1 MTTTSVLSAAAKSR
15 GEVFTRRWVVEL
27 MLDLVEY
34 TPTRNLADLTVVEP
48 AVGSGAFWRVLLER
62 LTTSLPAAR
71 PWESLDNALRGY
83 DIEQAS
89 VDHCRA
95 LTVTHLMASGCP
107 LGTAHTLAERWLRC
121 EDFLLATRDLQ
132 ADLVV
137 GNPPYI
143 RIEELAPQLLSQ
155 YRRVAPTMGGRA
167 DIFVGFY
174 EHGLD
179 LLKVGGRL
187 AFICADRWMR
197 NAYGRALRAKVVDG
211 FSVDDVIVM
220 HDADAFESAVSAY
233 PAITVISK
241 KPQGAATIA
250 KVSERFGAGQ
260 ASTYLRWRY
269 RDETRLVTEEVDAAV
284 LPSWHETSEV
294 WPDATPAVIAWLEQL
309 EATMPLLED
318 ASTGTK
324 LGIGIA
330 TGSDRIY
337 IRSGDI
343 DVEPDRLMPMV
354 TPDAIRSGEFRFAG
368 EHLVSPWTPNG
379 LVDLRDYPRL
389 ARYYAG
395 NAQQLRGRS
404 VAKRSGPHWYRTID
418 RQNFSLLQREMLVF
432 QDMKAQATPV
442 RVPAGYVPHHNLY
455 WIVSTA
461 WDLDALG
468 GLLLSKVVEKQ
479 VEAYCVKM
487 RGGTLRFQAQVLR
500 KVRIPRIDG
509 LTQPTLDDL
518 AAAFR
523 TRDRERATSAALRA
537 FQLDSVPQ

>member
-1 MTTTSVLSAAAKSR
+1 MTTASVLSATAKSR

-34 TPTRNLADLTVVEP
+34 TPGRDLASLTVVEP

-62 LTTSLPAAR
+62 LTTAPRAAGR
-71 PWESLDNALRGY
+71 WEGLHNALRGY
-83 DIEQAS
+83 DIEQAN

-95 LTVTHLMASGCP
+95 LTVTHLVASGCP
-107 LGTAHTLAERWLRC
+107 LGTAHALAENWLRC
-121 EDFLLATRDLQ
+121 EDFLLATRDLR

-143 RIEELAPQLLSQ
+143 RIEELAPQLLRE

-179 LLKVGGRL
+179 LLKPGGKL

-197 NAYGRALRAKVVDG
+197 NAYGRALRAKVIDG

-220 HDADAFESAVSAY
+220 HDTDAFESDVSAY
-233 PAITVISK
+233 PAITVISR
-241 KPQGAATIA
+241 KPQGTASIA
-250 KVSERFGAGQ
+250 KARENFGADQ
-260 ASTYLRWRY
+260 ASAYMQWRY
-269 RDETRLVTEEVDAAV
+269 RAETRLVTDEVEAAV
-284 LPSWHETSEV
+284 LPSWHETAEV
-294 WPDATPAVIAWLEQL
+294 WPDASPAVIAWLERL
-309 EATMPLLED
+309 EETVPLLED
-318 ASTGTK
+318 ASTGTR

-330 TGSDRIY
+330 TGADRIY

-354 TPDAIRSGEFRFAG
+354 TPDAIRSGEFRFTG
-368 EHLVSPWTPNG
+368 EHLVSPWAPDG
-379 LVDLRDYPRL
+379 LVDLTDYPRL
-389 ARYYAG
+389 ARYYAH
-395 NAQQLRGRS
+395 NSQQLRGRS

-418 RQNFSLLQREMLVF
+418 RQNFALLQREMLVM
-432 QDMKAQATPV
+432 QDMKAQASPV
-442 RVPAGYVPHHNLY
+442 RVPSGFVPHHNLY
-455 WIVSTA
+455 WIVSNT

-500 KVRIPRIDG
+500 KVRIPRIDDID
-509 LTQPTLDDL
+509 PATLADL

-523 TRDRERATSAALRA
+523 NRDRERATSAALRA
-537 FQLDSVPQ
+537 FDLDAVPQ

>member
-1 MTTTSVLSAAAKSR
+1 
-15 GEVFTRRWVVEL
+15 

-34 TPTRNLADLTVVEP
+34 TPDRDLTRMTVVEP

-62 LTTSLPAAR
+62 LTTSLPANPR
-71 PWESLDNALRGY
+71 WEDLTNTLRGY
-83 DIEQAS
+83 DIEQAN
-89 VDHCRA
+89 VDGCRA
-95 LTVTHLMASGCP
+95 LTVGHLVATGCP
-107 LGTAHTLAERWLRC
+107 PETARALATQWLHRH
-121 EDFLLATRDLQ
+121 DFLLATRDLR
-132 ADLVV
+132 ADLVI

-143 RIEELAPQLLSQ
+143 RIEELPPHLLAE

-167 DIFVGFY
+167 DVFVGFY

-179 LLKVGGRL
+179 LLKQGGKL

-197 NAYGRALRAKVVDG
+197 NAYGKALRAKVVGG

-220 HDADAFESAVSAY
+220 HDADAFESEVSAY

-241 KPQGAATIA
+241 RPQGAATIA
-250 KVSERFGAGQ
+250 KANEHFGAHQ
-260 ASTYLRWRY
+260 APAYLRWRQGN
-269 RDETRLVTEEVDAAV
+269 EPRLMTGELEAAV

-294 WPDATPAVIAWLEQL
+294 WPDASPAVLAWLEQL
-309 EATMPLLED
+309 EETMPLLED
-318 ASTGTK
+318 AGTGTR

-330 TGSDRIY
+330 TGADRIY
-337 IRSGDI
+337 IRSGPV

-354 TPDAIRSGEFRFAG
+354 TPEAIRSGEFRFTG
-368 EHLVSPWTPNG
+368 EHLISPWTADG
-379 LVDLRDYPRL
+379 LVRLPDYPKL
-389 ARYYAG
+389 ARYYEQAG
-395 NAQQLRGRS
+395 RLLRGRS

-418 RQNFSLLQREMLVF
+418 RQNFSLLEREMLVM
-432 QDMKAQATPV
+432 QDMKSEANPV

-455 WIVSTA
+455 WIVSNS

-500 KVRIPRIDG
+500 KVRIPTM
-509 LTQPTLDDL
+509 TQINDTILADL

-523 TRDRERATSAALRA
+523 SRDRARATRAALAA
-537 FQLDSVPQ
+537 FDLDSVPH